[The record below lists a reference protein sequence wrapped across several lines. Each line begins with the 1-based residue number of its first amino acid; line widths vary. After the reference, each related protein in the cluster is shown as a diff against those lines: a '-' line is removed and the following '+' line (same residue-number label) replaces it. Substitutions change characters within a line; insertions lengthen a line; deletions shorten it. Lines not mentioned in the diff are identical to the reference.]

1 MSFLPSVHDLG
12 DIYEMRVTVL
22 LIVPTRENGRVQ
34 EFSLLDLKLIDH
46 LALQC

>member
-1 MSFLPSVHDLG
+1 MSFLCKRYDLG
-12 DIYEMRVTVL
+12 DIYDAL
-22 LIVPTRENGRVQ
+22 LFFHRTNEENGRVQ